1 MIPQLRPY
9 QTRAVAD
16 VLAARDRGLKRVVLV
31 APTGAGK
38 TQCFCALIQCF
49 DTALVLTHRIELIE
63 QAQNRLAE
71 FGIQSGAIQG
81 DQPRT
86 RHAVQ
91 VASVQTLVNRERPP
105 ADLVICDEAHHS
117 VSEQFRETI
126 LGYPDAFHVGVT
138 ATPYRLDGRGLGELY
153 QEIIVAAHPRELVEL
168 GYLVAPQ
175 IFSTPAPDLTG
186 VHKSQ
191 GDYAVGELFGVM
203 TALNGRVVE
212 TWQKRAAGKST
223 VVFAVNIQHSQD
235 LAERFRESG
244 VYAEHFD
251 ANTTKDERRAIL
263 NRFRSGKTTVLSNCN
278 LISEG
283 FDLPAI
289 SCISMARPTAS
300 RCMYK
305 QQAGRALRPIDGKDS
320 AIILDHA
327 GNYGRFGDPM
337 DLEEYSLEAGVSRKN
352 PKGDLPIKQCP
363 NCFAVVPAGVS
374 KCPQCGH
381 VFVTKPRDIR
391 EDDTELVLS
400 TQIQAHYQKLTTEE
414 KIKVYTGL
422 IAQCKQLGFKPGWSA
437 YQYKDRF
444 GQWPEPEV
452 KAKAE
457 AGTDLKERALA
468 RWLDEAESKNW
479 KRGAALWKYKAAYGS
494 WPSSRV
500 VSLAEGLRN
509 IGNQTT

>member
-1 MIPQLRPY
+1 MTPSLRPY
-9 QTRAVAD
+9 QARAVAD
-16 VLAARDRGLKRVVLV
+16 VLAARDNGRKRVVLV

-63 QAQNRLAE
+63 QAQNRLLE

-105 ADLVICDEAHHS
+105 ADLVITDECHHS
-117 VSEQFRETI
+117 IAGQFTDI
-126 LGYPDAFHVGVT
+126 IQSYPDAFHVGVT

-235 LAERFRESG
+235 LAERFREAG
-244 VYAEHFD
+244 IYAEHFD

-363 NCFAVVPAGVS
+363 GCFAVVPAGVS
-374 KCPQCGH
+374 ACPRCGH
-381 VFVTKPRDIR
+381 VFVTKLRDIR

-414 KIKVYTGL
+414 RISVYKSLLNEAMGRGWKTGYASV
-422 IAQCKQLGFKPGWSA
+422 I
-437 YQYKDRF
+437 YKDRF
-444 GQWPEPEV
+444 GEWPPPEV
-452 KAKAE
+452 KARAE
-457 AGTDLKERALA
+457 AGTDVPIKALA
-468 RWLDEAESKNW
+468 RWINEGTSKGYKDGWW
-479 KRGAALWKYKAAYGS
+479 KWKYHSAYGK
-494 WPSSRV
+494 WPSTRDII
-500 VSLAEGLRN
+500 AARGIHAR
-509 IGNQTT
+509 TP